1 MLPGQNRMG
10 FGTEAQMLNWLEG
23 QQQRTVSQITKNESA
38 HPPRDVADNGARK
51 IILPFHLAGKVRFET
66 ISDLQ

>member
-1 MLPGQNRMG
+1 
-10 FGTEAQMLNWLEG
+10 MLNWLEG